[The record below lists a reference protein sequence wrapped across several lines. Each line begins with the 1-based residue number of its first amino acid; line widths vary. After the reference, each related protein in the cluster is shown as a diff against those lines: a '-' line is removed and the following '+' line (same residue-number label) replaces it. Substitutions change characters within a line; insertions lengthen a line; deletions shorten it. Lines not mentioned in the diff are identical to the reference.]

1 MTDIGDVIETPDG
14 HNAKIQWLTGTTM
27 TLLYDDGTQIVV
39 PREPGPYT
47 CKTCDEIVQVD
58 EKHEHGCPLEG
69 DNCGSRRCNETGMC
83 QA

>member
-1 MTDIGDVIETPDG
+1 MTDTGDVIETPDG
-14 HNAKIQWLTGTTM
+14 HSARVTFLSDTTM
-27 TLLYDDGTQIVV
+27 TVKYDDGSVSIL

-47 CKTCDEIVQVD
+47 CKTCDEIVQVG
-58 EKHEHGCPLEG
+58 ERHEHGCPLEG